1 MRIILIHE
9 NNPISI
15 DKHCQIKYNSIMD
28 NKSYIKSLLV
38 LNNMPISKLAS
49 IMTEK
54 SGKIYTIGSL
64 YGKLSRDTLTLK
76 ECQLIASA
84 IGYHIEFLRNN

>member
-1 MRIILIHE
+1 
-9 NNPISI
+9 
-15 DKHCQIKYNSIMD
+15 MD

-38 LNNMPISKLAS
+38 LNNMPISRLAK
-49 IMTEK
+49 IMSEK
-54 SGKIYTIGSL
+54 SGKVYTIGSL